1 MMKCN
6 NDFYLHLIID
16 KESLYCSPAQIVQA
30 AIAVSVFFSFML
42 QFYIPT
48 DIMWKR
54 LKRVIPEDK
63 HNMSQIW
70 LRIVMVAVVTG
81 WFANIYQLQPE
92 KKYILL
98 FQELQSQEAKIW
110 VLWSIWWA
118 PFSSPL

>member
-6 NDFYLHLIID
+6 NDFDLNLIVF
-16 KESLYCSPAQIVQA
+16 KESLCCRPAQIVQA
-30 AIAVSVFFSFML
+30 AIAISVFFSFML

-54 LKRVIPEDK
+54 LKRVIPENK

-81 WFANIYQLQPE
+81 LFANTYQL
-92 KKYILL
+92 
-98 FQELQSQEAKIW
+98 
-110 VLWSIWWA
+110 
-118 PFSSPL
+118 

>member
-6 NDFYLHLIID
+6 NDFDLNSIIF
-16 KESLYCSPAQIVQA
+16 KESLCCSPAQIVQA
-30 AIAVSVFFSFML
+30 AIAISVFFSFML

-54 LKRVIPEDK
+54 LKRVIPENK

-81 WFANIYQLQPE
+81 LFALTNFNRLKKINI
-92 KKYILL
+92 
-98 FQELQSQEAKIW
+98 FQELQSLEAKIW
-110 VLWSIWWA
+110 VL
-118 PFSSPL
+118 